1 MGDDSYDY
9 DSGFHLFS
17 GVQHCKEFGT
27 YLFPRL
33 LVVTKCAGLR
43 GSGLHDHD
51 RVEFLQ
57 ENLGNSDN
65 GTSTLYPET
74 RDFANPD
81 VQARQLPYAFLTY
94 LCIRKIISIF
104 LLPSMFCDPR

>member
-81 VQARQLPYAFLTY
+81 VQARQLL
-94 LCIRKIISIF
+94 SIQSK
-104 LLPSMFCDPR
+104 LIALSGPSVPTVTTHPVT